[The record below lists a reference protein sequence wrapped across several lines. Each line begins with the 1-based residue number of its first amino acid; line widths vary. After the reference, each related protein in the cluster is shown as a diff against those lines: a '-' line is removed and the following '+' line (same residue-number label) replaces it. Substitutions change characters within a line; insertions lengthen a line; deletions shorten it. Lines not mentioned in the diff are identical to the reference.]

1 MRKRIVSLLLALVML
16 LSLVPT
22 TVFAAGDEDTGTE
35 NSGSVHVIVENNTFT
50 VPYTGTDTDT
60 GETVTNKPAW
70 TGEIVNET
78 VALTSTSTMMSC
90 IAEALEKNGFTAVGA
105 QKGYI
110 SKITKTVD
118 EEKLSLGE
126 FDAGTGGGWMGTL
139 NDWFTNEGFAS
150 FTVANDGLQDGDEIR
165 MMYTCKLGQDI
176 GGDYATMDNT
186 SLSQLSV
193 TPAGK
198 LSPEFPSN
206 VTEFTLTLPAGTE
219 TFKVNAAAEN
229 KQNRIYLTL
238 ETEEGTQDYRCTAA
252 IPAVNE
258 STLTVRC
265 GDTKEAT
272 YKDDQLVT
280 PAVTATNYTIRVQ
293 VAGGDTPDPTPAATV
308 TVNIRSQMAGGYLH
322 DIAPAVEVASNLA
335 EQYGFTDEVDGGVSA
350 LDVLVKAH
358 ELMLG
363 EYFTAETARDYLV
376 VGNTGFVT
384 TIFGENTGNSGFTI
398 NGETP
403 HNNVLVDDKYA
414 PGGKSYTGYTFPQ
427 AAVKTGDTVEFFLYQ
442 DGYALDNYPLWERNG
457 ASLSSL
463 TVKPETEVDITVNGY
478 CIAYYG
484 CVPMAAL
491 IEKNQVKALKG
502 AQLAWVDANGG
513 LTGIENAVV
522 AEDGKVT
529 FTAPETAGT
538 YYLTAYMPAEEIEE
552 NYATPIIMS
561 ILPVT
566 VDENAP
572 DLPVPTDVTF
582 SGIHNAQVASLKLYT
597 YANGVKGK
605 KDLLANTALVAD
617 GYAQKYEPVALPDG
631 QYWVEGY
638 DAKDNCNGGLSIYVD
653 AEHDAFKIQ
662 RIYNFSIT
670 PSSWVL
676 NEDYTLTA
684 TVTSADGQRLAEV
697 GQADNYGKTVPSCI
711 FVLGDTVE
719 ATATPNAEKH
729 AEYLA
734 ATAKTTPEMNAELK
748 ITMVVGHGLTVHAP
762 KGSTISAGVFRNY
775 WTYEFV
781 KAESV
786 TDGEEDV
793 TATFVL
799 PTVSAT
805 DGYMNY
811 NNHFVRVQNP
821 NGVTYWDFGKWNE
834 ATEITLT
841 AEDLHIGD
849 SSFTK
854 NTVNESFSNVYDV
867 GNIYLN
873 INSQGYKS
881 MTRGEQYT
889 LNVFRNWQAIESY
902 MNAKIALPDVHYQ
915 VIGVDGSESNV
926 VTITPDKDNSSIA
939 TMRANTNGTAI
950 VLVTYDAMTHNQGA
964 VHEKRGGDG
973 KQLSAIWPE
982 FTGVFVVTV
991 GADGTGIQTNMTLD
1005 RLTTDPTPLDAE
1017 HDILFY
1023 TGTQGAEYSFRPEEG
1038 CTVTVAR
1045 STVGSKMSFSGF
1057 DNDNVTVAADGTV
1070 TITGLTTGRHI
1081 IKVEKNG
1088 VASYQVITA
1097 RQVSYT
1103 LLDKDG
1109 NAYTEEN
1116 KPKAGDTVKVQF
1128 SGLVNPKEKLCGVYN
1143 CTPALLLVGEDGTK
1157 FQTAGGGS
1165 VGTYDFSSDSARQV
1179 ITITLPKYW
1188 SEETYSLSGLIMV
1201 GSLYSSRTGTQRA
1214 VQYNEGK
1221 GTYTGDKIG
1230 DNLSRLPEVA
1240 IPVSESSDFL
1250 TGTLTFKDNN
1260 GNPVTRDKLTI
1271 TMKDSSGNAAVVK
1284 EDATFKAPAGMYN
1297 YTISGAGF
1305 EYATGSVT
1313 LTAEGSNTF
1322 EITLTATSANAWD
1335 GVTTTEPQKDDN
1347 GVYQISTGAELA
1359 WFVTKSKDQDISGV
1373 LTADIDLAKYA
1384 WLNVSSKKIVLDGKG
1399 YEIIGLNAQKGLFS
1413 QIGSNS
1419 HISDLTMKGTSA
1431 GGGAV
1436 TGYTNSGV
1444 VIENC
1449 FSYVTINAA
1458 TSDVGGIVGKA
1469 GQNTTIR
1476 NCANYGDVTGSGN
1489 VGGIIGSFAGNGTTI
1504 TGCYNTGAVTA
1515 TGSNAGGIFGSSSYG
1530 VTVDNC
1536 YNTGD
1541 VTGSDAGGIGGTAKG
1556 ETHWMTGAVQT
1567 AMTVTA
1573 CYTTGDNAAFGKV
1586 DAAAVERSKCYSLK
1600 ADDENAETL
1609 TADAELSDQF
1619 AAVCKGYPALTWQKD
1634 VSFHQTGNETVTA
1647 PTCTER
1653 GYTTHTCTHCNE
1665 SYKDTYVDALGH
1677 TPGDNEVTRYPAY
1690 YTYTCDRCD
1699 AFVKQWNDER
1709 LAYVTLP
1716 EEGVTS
1722 ANMADGSYPWQYN
1735 TEKNRFESTNVDQ
1748 NKTTSETSFSF
1759 TVDKDLLLSFDYG
1772 VSSEAGYDMFN
1783 AVLSNGTESV
1793 AAVSNL
1799 SGTKEGTYSTA
1810 LTAGTWTLTLKF
1822 KKDDASYG
1830 GDDLAYISNLTLGG
1844 ANEAIYQL
1852 TGDFLAAQ
1860 AKDAAPTVDF
1870 TGGEWLVLGLARSG
1884 RDVPNE
1890 DAYYQNVVAYVQEY
1904 INSNNRLDRN
1914 KSTDNSRVILALTAI
1929 GKDPASVGGYDL
1941 VKGLDGMGYISK
1953 QGTSGPVWALLALDS
1968 HDYPTYGNVTREALV
1983 DKIAEIQME
1992 SGAWYISDTK
2002 PDADIDMTAM
2012 AVQALAPYYNSSNTA
2027 KTAVDKALTWL
2038 AGRQNADGSFGDSSE
2053 TNAQIVAMLCAL
2065 NRDPATDSQ
2074 FAPDGKS
2081 PLNALYS
2088 YYRSGGSFA
2097 HLKGGDHNQMATEQS
2112 YYAMAAYARFKANQ
2126 TFLYDMTDVHSDELH
2141 TFTTW
2146 TTTTEPNCTQEGTAT
2161 AACTHEGCEATATRT
2176 ISALGHTMTATAA
2189 KEPTCTEA
2197 GNSAYWSC
2205 ARCGKYFSDAEGKT
2219 EIEGNS
2225 WILSALGH
2233 TMTATAAK
2241 EPTCTEA
2248 GNSAYWSCARC
2259 GKYFSDAEGNAEIAK
2274 DSWIINA
2281 LGHTMTATAAT
2292 EPTCTEAGNSA
2303 YWNCSRC
2310 GKYFSDAE
2318 GNTVIVKDSWVIKA
2332 LGHTMTATAATEP
2345 TCTKTGNSAYWTCT
2359 RCEKY
2364 FSDAQGK
2371 TEIAKDSWIINKLG
2385 HTLNWSARVEPTC
2398 YASGHEADEY
2408 CQVCGYV
2415 KSHGA
2420 TIPATGR
2427 HNYENGVCTVCG
2439 IKNPTA
2445 GVKTDDIKV
2454 DNKDDKTVSGGGL
2467 VIKAE
2472 VKVDEEKMAEIKAAV
2487 EGGAIIVTVD
2497 NHNAIQPSQEDK
2509 QDDGGKSILE
2519 KAANSATNPTV
2530 KKELEK
2536 LADKLE
2542 SMRGASGTKDAQLEK
2557 VVDVAV
2563 ELVKT
2568 LNGQVES
2575 VAQLIEL
2582 PQKITITIS
2591 ITDEMYDALKDRRV
2605 CVIRSHTDVNGN
2617 VVVDELPAAL
2627 GGTKGSYT
2635 LSFQTDKASTFAI
2648 VSYEKAAAP
2657 VTPDEPV
2664 TPVTPDK
2671 PDKPSR
2677 NDGVIRRQPGSSAD
2691 ATTDGGKTVKS
2702 SDTGDNSQMTLWL
2715 SGMLLSAAALVVLT
2729 RKKKHSAK

>member
-35 NSGSVHVIVENNTFT
+35 NLGSVHVIVENNTFT
-50 VPYTGTDTDT
+50 EPYTETDADT
-60 GETVTNKPAW
+60 GKPVTNTPAW

-78 VALTSTSTMMSC
+78 VTLTSTSTMMSC

-105 QKGYI
+105 KGGYI
-110 SKITKTVD
+110 SRITKTVD
-118 EEKLSLGE
+118 REELSLGE
-126 FDAGTGGGWMGTL
+126 FDGGTGGGWMGTL

-150 FTVANDGLQDGDEIR
+150 FTVANSELQDGDEIR
-165 MMYTCKLGQDI
+165 MMYTCKLGKDI

-219 TFKVNAAAEN
+219 TFKVNAAAAN

-238 ETEEGTQDYRCTAA
+238 KTEEETQDYRCTAA

-258 STLTVRC
+258 STLTVCC

-272 YKDDQLVT
+272 YKDGQLST
-280 PAVTATNYTIRVQ
+280 PAVTAINYIIHVQ
-293 VAGGDTPDPTPAATV
+293 VAGGDTPDPTPAATA

-322 DIAPAVEVASNLA
+322 SIAPAVKVASNLA

-363 EYFTAETARDYLV
+363 EDFTAETASNYLV
-376 VGNTGFVT
+376 VGSTGFVT

-463 TVKPETEVDITVNGY
+463 TVKPKTEVDITVNGY

-513 LTGIENAVV
+513 LTDIENAVV

-582 SGIHNAQVASLKLYT
+582 SGIHSGQVASLKLYT

-670 PSSWVL
+670 PNDWAL
-676 NEDYTLTA
+676 NTDYTLTV

-734 ATAKTTPEMNAELK
+734 ATAKTTPETNAELK

-950 VLVTYDAMTHNQGA
+950 VLVTYDAMTHNQGM
-964 VHEKRGGDG
+964 VHDKRGGDG

-1057 DNDNVTVAADGTV
+1057 SNDNVTVAADGTV

-1097 RQVSYT
+1097 RQISYT

-1157 FQTAGGGS
+1157 FQTAGGGP

-1260 GNPVTRDKLTI
+1260 GKPVTRDKLTI

-1347 GVYQISTGAELA
+1347 GVYQIGTGAELA

-1384 WLNVSSKKIVLDGKG
+1384 WLNVSSYKKAVLDGKG

-1419 HISDLTMKGTSA
+1419 HISNLTLKGTSA

-1530 VTVDNC
+1530 VTVDSC
-1536 YNTGD
+1536 YNTGA
-1541 VTGSDAGGIGGTAKG
+1541 VTGSNAGGIGGTAKG

-1573 CYTTGDNAAFGKV
+1573 CYTTGDNAAFGSV
-1586 DAAAVERSKCYSLK
+1586 DAASVERSKCYSLK

-1609 TADAELSDQF
+1609 TTDAELSDQF
-1619 AAVCKGYPALTWQKD
+1619 AAVCGGGYPALTWQKG
-1634 VSFHQTGNETVTA
+1634 VSFHQTDNETVTA
-1647 PTCTER
+1647 PTCTEK
-1653 GYTTHTCTHCNE
+1653 GYTTHTCASCNE
-1665 SYKDTYVDALGH
+1665 SYKDTYVDALGHDWCDHAAVDETCGNCTAVPPTCTEAGSITRTCKREGCSETKTDAVAALGH

-1709 LAYVTLP
+1709 LAYVILP

-1783 AVLSNGTESV
+1783 AVLSNGTENV

-1822 KKDDASYG
+1822 KKDDASRG

-1844 ANEAIYQL
+1844 VNEAIYQL

-1884 RDVPNE
+1884 RDVPNA

-1904 INSNNRLDRN
+1904 INSKNRLDRN

-1968 HDYPTYGNVTREALV
+1968 HDYPTYGNVTREALI
-1983 DKIAEIQME
+1983 DKIADIQME

-2012 AVQALAPYYNSSNTA
+2012 AMQALAPYYNSSNTA

-2053 TNAQIVAMLCAL
+2053 TNAQIVVMLCAL

-2097 HLKGGDHNQMATEQS
+2097 HLKGGDHNQMATEQA

-2126 TFLYDMTDVHSDELH
+2126 TFLYKMTDVHSDELH

-2205 ARCGKYFSDAEGKT
+2205 SRCGKYFSDAEGKT
-2219 EIEGNS
+2219 EIEENS
-2225 WILSALGH
+2225 WILS
-2233 TMTATAAK
+2233 
-2241 EPTCTEA
+2241 
-2248 GNSAYWSCARC
+2248 
-2259 GKYFSDAEGNAEIAK
+2259 
-2274 DSWIINA
+2274 A

-2318 GNTVIVKDSWVIKA
+2318 GNTVIAKDSWVIKA
-2332 LGHTMTATAATEP
+2332 LGHKAGSDFFMNEKEHWKICTVCDAEVEKTAHTYV
-2345 TCTKTGNSAYWTCT
+2345 GNQQCICGYRKDGARIVVKEDITTVPDALRDHDTLGTVEGIKNELTT
-2359 RCEKY
+2359 R
-2364 FSDAQGK
+2364 
-2371 TEIAKDSWIINKLG
+2371 IVAKDSKFVAENTIVMDVVLQVFDQKTNQWAEAKPEDFFSTGSITVLLPYPEDINSSNYTKYDFMVSHMFTTNVNGKVPGDVEFPTFTKTENGLLV
-2385 HTLNWSARVEPTC
+2385 TLTGLSPVAI
-2398 YASGHEADEY
+2398 S
-2408 CQVCGYV
+2408 YV
-2415 KSHGA
+2415 K
-2420 TIPATGR
+2420 
-2427 HNYENGVCTVCG
+2427 
-2439 IKNPTA
+2439 
-2445 GVKTDDIKV
+2445 
-2454 DNKDDKTVSGGGL
+2454 
-2467 VIKAE
+2467 
-2472 VKVDEEKMAEIKAAV
+2472 
-2487 EGGAIIVTVD
+2487 
-2497 NHNAIQPSQEDK
+2497 Q
-2509 QDDGGKSILE
+2509 
-2519 KAANSATNPTV
+2519 
-2530 KKELEK
+2530 
-2536 LADKLE
+2536 
-2542 SMRGASGTKDAQLEK
+2542 
-2557 VVDVAV
+2557 
-2563 ELVKT
+2563 
-2568 LNGQVES
+2568 
-2575 VAQLIEL
+2575 
-2582 PQKITITIS
+2582 
-2591 ITDEMYDALKDRRV
+2591 
-2605 CVIRSHTDVNGN
+2605 
-2617 VVVDELPAAL
+2617 
-2627 GGTKGSYT
+2627 
-2635 LSFQTDKASTFAI
+2635 
-2648 VSYEKAAAP
+2648 AAAP

-2691 ATTDGGKTVKS
+2691 ATTDDGKTVKS